1 MISGRSSG
9 PIHPPD
15 AIEEPVMRVVPW
27 ICAAAAS
34 LLALAGAHAEGN
46 GLTTDADRVGWARF
60 QSRIGYAPG
69 APGWRAELAP
79 LERSGLQVGSVGL
92 LGDVYFGAVQTGAVA
107 VPASGFRATSGV
119 LIGARSPLLG
129 LGRTPASNGLF
140 ATDRRLFGASAAAPV
155 SPVDTTLDS
164 STVPYLGI
172 GYSNLWGKS
181 GWSFSAD
188 LGVVSQSPGNVVRF
202 GRVFGGSQGLDEVIR
217 DMRLAPVIQ
226 LGVSYSF

>member
-1 MISGRSSG
+1 
-9 PIHPPD
+9 
-15 AIEEPVMRVVPW
+15 MRVVPW
-27 ICAAAAS
+27 ICAAATS
-34 LLALAGAHAEGN
+34 VLVLAGAHAEGN
-46 GLTTDADRVGWARF
+46 GLITDVDRVGWARF

-92 LGDVYFGAVQTGAVA
+92 LGDVYFGASRSAIA
-107 VPASGFRATSGV
+107 APASGFRATSGL

-129 LGRTPASNGLF
+129 AGSTPTGNGLF
-140 ATDRRLFGASAAAPV
+140 ATDRRLFGASAASPA
-155 SPVDTTLDS
+155 SPVDTTIDS
-164 STVPYLGI
+164 ATVPYLGI
-172 GYSNLWGKS
+172 GYSNLWRKT

-202 GRVFGGSQGLDEVIR
+202 GRVFGGSQGLDDVIR